1 MLDLVKLIQ
10 FSWINLIKTL
20 GIKIDVGTNYNLF
33 FFSFFNCSWGML
45 LLFWSLKFFI
55 FLFFFFF
62 SPYFL
67 RFLCFSLELHFVYIL
82 VPSLERGGCRKMKK
96 KRKKES
102 YLLATFQQLQKS
114 FLESMDCISQRNFIK
129 VFFTSNLAKK
139 KRLDSE
145 DWSLIIIYYF

>member
-1 MLDLVKLIQ
+1 
-10 FSWINLIKTL
+10 
-20 GIKIDVGTNYNLF
+20 
-33 FFSFFNCSWGML
+33 
-45 LLFWSLKFFI
+45 
-55 FLFFFFF
+55 
-62 SPYFL
+62 
-67 RFLCFSLELHFVYIL
+67 
-82 VPSLERGGCRKMKK
+82 MKK